1 MSLNSVNL
9 MGRLTKDPELRFTQ
23 NQTAVATFTL
33 AVDRDYQSGGSERQ
47 VDFVEVVSWRKTAE
61 FVSKYFHKGQM
72 MALHGSLQ
80 SRKWQDKYGNNRV
93 SWEVI
98 ADRVS
103 FCGDQK
109 AENNAAIYNGQG
121 VNVSADTFEDL
132 PDDVGGVLPF

>member
-1 MSLNSVNL
+1 MSLNSVQL

-61 FVSKYFHKGQM
+61 FVSKHFHKGQM

-80 SRKWQDKYGNNRV
+80 SRKWQDKDGNNRV

-98 ADRVS
+98 ADSVY
-103 FCGDQK
+103 FCGDKK
-109 AENNAAIYNGQG
+109 ADNSAAIYNWQG

-132 PDDVGGVLPF
+132 PDDAGGELPF